1 MSLLLGLI
9 KVTALT
15 ALFVGDNDG
24 LATVADNDIL
34 ASVLPNLHS
43 YEVVDYPGYTHL
55 SFAFAS
61 NAAELYHSKIVQ
73 YMEEL
78 L

>member
-1 MSLLLGLI
+1 M
-9 KVTALT
+9 TALT
-15 ALFVGDNDG
+15 ALFVGDSDS

-43 YEVVDYPGYTHL
+43 YEIVDYPGYTHGA
-55 SFAFAS
+55 FAFAS
-61 NAAELYHSKIVQ
+61 NAGELYHNKIVQ